1 MAAQI
6 TISSELYRR
15 LHEHLFSGRTE
26 QLAFLLATTGESYR
40 ETLHVSDLYCVPA
53 RAFSVQ
59 TAYHINLGDEVRA
72 QMIKWAWDNQSSLIE
87 AHSHLGNVEAAF
99 SPTDLAGLEEFVPHV
114 WWRLQ
119 GRPYAA
125 LVFSRRNFDALIWMT
140 SPNVALELVSLNI
153 VGLRDDH
160 PTSLTIRS
168 IGQPR
173 GTRHH
178 TI

>member
-1 MAAQI
+1 MGAHI

-15 LHEHLFSGRTE
+15 MLEHLFSGRTE
-26 QLAFLLATTGESYR
+26 QLAFLLATMAESDR
-40 ETLHVSDLYCVPA
+40 ETFRVFDLYCVPSM
-53 RAFSVQ
+53 AFSVQ

-87 AHSHLGNVEAAF
+87 VHSHLGNVEAAF

-125 LVFSRRNFDALIWMT
+125 LVFSRRDF
-140 SPNVALELVSLNI
+140 V
-153 VGLRDDH
+153 
-160 PTSLTIRS
+160 
-168 IGQPR
+168 
-173 GTRHH
+173 
-178 TI
+178 